1 MDAQPVNPHAGPQAP
16 EPLRDFSP
24 ALLTCR
30 DFKTIITNLKV
41 RGIEKALPGINKNGV
56 QPLSFLQQVQVQQV
70 FMDSSHRLV
79 RGVSRLSRVKP
90 RNTDDFSSVTQMPLL
105 RTHVLDVQGGR
116 QSNYL
121 ENLARALGPFWRNPF
136 IVEPSYLLMNLF
148 LVLDQRD
155 RTIFIP
161 RLPNWVS
168 WHSTNSTNST
178 SSERYDRTIYLRD
191 KQSYL
196 KRGQKT
202 AGSGFPVK
210 LTLSG
215 GSGSGTGVV
224 VLSIHGACLGEETAQ
239 MEGVNKEQ
247 TLNKGESASKED
259 SLSGGNVADRGNTLV
274 RDIKGR
280 TLGKWW
286 FFNIFE
292 EERSWY
298 IVKYGEHQGVPWCE
312 LYLGPGGLVIRCIIW
327 IRSRGIIACRPSIG
341 EQKVKGLS
349 AGTIKYKYM

>member
-1 MDAQPVNPHAGPQAP
+1 MGRGENTGKVIR
-16 EPLRDFSP
+16 LS
-24 ALLTCR
+24 
-30 DFKTIITNLKV
+30 ITNLKV
-41 RGIEKALPGINKNGV
+41 RGIEKALPEIKKNGV
-56 QPLSFLQQVQVQQV
+56 EPLSFLQQVQVQQV

-79 RGVSRLSRVKP
+79 RGVSRLSVKP
-90 RNTDDFSSVTQMPLL
+90 RNTNDFSSVTQMPLL
-105 RTHVLDVQGGR
+105 RTHVLNVQGGR

-121 ENLARALGPFWRNPF
+121 ENLVRALGPFWRNPF

-161 RLPNWVS
+161 CLRNWVS
-168 WHSTNSTNST
+168 YHSTNSTNST
-178 SSERYDRTIYLRD
+178 SSERYDQIIYLRD

-210 LTLSG
+210 LTVSG
-215 GSGSGTGVV
+215 GLGSGTGVV

-239 MEGVNKEQ
+239 TEGANKGQ
-247 TLNKGESASKED
+247 TLNEGESASKED
-259 SLSGGNVADRGNTLV
+259 SLSRGSAADRGNALV

-280 TLGKWW
+280 TSGKWW
-286 FFNIFE
+286 FFDIFE

-298 IVKYGEHQGVPWCE
+298 IVKYAEHQGVPWCK
-312 LYLGPGGLVIRCIIW
+312 LYLGPGGDSVC
-327 IRSRGIIACRPSIG
+327 
-341 EQKVKGLS
+341 
-349 AGTIKYKYM
+349 